1 MPGAA
6 GDTAG
11 NGVPGTP
18 DVDFT
23 VADVGPS
30 TSAGSLWIK
39 TEVDPRVPAR
49 VAMRAADRVAVEFG
63 GTVDI
68 S

>member
-6 GDTAG
+6 GDTGG

-18 DVDFT
+18 DVHFT
-23 VADVGPS
+23 AANVGPS

-39 TEVDPRVPAR
+39 TEVDPGVPAR
-49 VAMRAADRVAVEFG
+49 FAMRPADSVAVEFG
-63 GTVDI
+63 GAVDI